1 MTSSLRSL
9 GSKAL
14 AAVAALLPARAGA
27 SATAPASEEDNIE
40 IKKQTPTQVADF
52 VKEVFIPILRAQR
65 LSSNRKLSS
74 TQQTEIMD
82 KAEAKRQRRKKRP
95 NGWSAS

>member
-9 GSKAL
+9 GSKAM

-27 SATAPASEEDNIE
+27 SVNAPASKEDNIE

-52 VKEVFIPILRAQR
+52 VKDVFKPILRVQR
-65 LSSNRKLSS
+65 LGSNRKLSS
-74 TQQTEIMD
+74 AQQAEIMD
-82 KAEAKRQRRKKRP
+82 KAEAKRERRKKRP

>member
-27 SATAPASEEDNIE
+27 PANASASEEDNIE
-40 IKKQTPTQVADF
+40 TKKQTPTQVADF
-52 VKEVFIPILRAQR
+52 VKDVFKPILRVQR
-65 LSSNRKLSS
+65 LGSNRKLSS
-74 TQQTEIMD
+74 TQQAEIMG
-82 KAEAKRQRRKKRP
+82 KAEAKRERRKKRP